1 MSRRTRELR
10 RQSRARTRSLDA
22 AMLEVAAEDLH
33 ASPCIICGQPGA
45 FVGVWAPTAECI
57 ARDLSGDPT
66 KFRRL
71 VYRLCE
77 PCALRAGRDK
87 QFLSAVENKIL
98 ELRRTGHVHRFKDG
112 VSVPHATRPT
122 DMHSEATTTQSL

>member
-1 MSRRTRELR
+1 
-10 RQSRARTRSLDA
+10 
-22 AMLEVAAEDLH
+22 MLEVAAEDLH

-77 PCALRAGRDK
+77 PCVSERGVTSSSSLLWKTRSSNSGDRSRPSIQRRGKCASCNATNGYALRSDNNAK
-87 QFLSAVENKIL
+87 PLMPSS
-98 ELRRTGHVHRFKDG
+98 LRSIV
-112 VSVPHATRPT
+112 
-122 DMHSEATTTQSL
+122 